1 MRNRNKPFFS
11 RRFALL
17 TFFFNPDALIFRRF
31 DSEALLQTHLHRKK
45 IRIARTP
52 LLMTAVRTDEFMKHA
67 KIRYNPTSIAQVL
80 ATEGFPAAC
89 APSLWSLV
97 AGSQA
102 ECPRCC
108 TQGETEEALQAAN
121 ETRNA
126 SPMRN
131 TSSGPSAPRNVCWG
145 AGFWAGFSYTG
156 VEMEAERGGGEHL
169 EGRGQ
174 AARRGRRARALALDR
189 LQQRERRVALRALE
203 AGHAGAER
211 AVCAELGGPDPPI
224 SCGITQLERRESSH
238 GTRLSFRCRVALA
251 SARAAIE

>member
-156 VEMEAERGGGEHL
+156 VEMEAERGGACACRRRLDCDLCTPISAVVHYRCAPL
-169 EGRGQ
+169 RGMYCVHSNFNH
-174 AARRGRRARALALDR
+174 RRHPAKESCPPLPKPKHKSSASDEEVRRA
-189 LQQRERRVALRALE
+189 LRSE
-203 AGHAGAER
+203 AHPTAER
-211 AVCAELGGPDPPI
+211 AKV
-224 SCGITQLERRESSH
+224 
-238 GTRLSFRCRVALA
+238 
-251 SARAAIE
+251 